1 MLDISEEVVTR
12 LGFPQ
17 FLNGVADFS
26 ASLDVTSVANAN
38 LLATSA
44 MSGASGMT
52 ATITI
57 GNEFIST
64 LTAEV
69 NMVVLTNVSN
79 AAASLVAGQSN
90 MTATSSRI
98 FFTELEMS
106 AEANMTALV
115 RSVIITV
122 PRPLSEAV
130 NLSASLYE
138 PLNVLDLP
146 TVQYTYTEDRLLRRY
161 SITSGRSLVINGTNG
176 VIEDFVAQQ
185 ETLDADYYFAGGHRH
200 VLSPEEV
207 TAVTNA
213 GYANLITIETL

>member
-1 MLDISEEVVTR
+1 MLDVTEGVVFG
-12 LGFPQ
+12 LGFPRIVD
-17 FLNGVADFS
+17 GVANFS
-26 ASLDVTSVANAN
+26 AASNMVSSANAT

-44 MSGASGMT
+44 LSGASGMT
-52 ATITI
+52 ATVTI
-57 GNEFIST
+57 GNVSASVMS
-64 LTAEV
+64 AEV
-69 NMVVLTNVSN
+69 NMFLLSNVSN

-115 RSVIITV
+115 RSVIVTA
-122 PRPLSEAV
+122 PRPLSGAV

-161 SITSGRSLVINGTNG
+161 SITSGKSLVINGTNG

-185 ETLDADYYFAGGHRH
+185 DTLDADYYFAGGHRH

>member
-1 MLDISEEVVTR
+1 MLDVTEGVVFG

-17 FLNGVADFS
+17 IVNGVADFS
-26 ASLDVTSVANAN
+26 VASNMVSSANAT

-44 MSGASGMT
+44 LSGASGMT
-52 ATITI
+52 ATVTI
-57 GNEFIST
+57 GNVS
-64 LTAEV
+64 ASV
-69 NMVVLTNVSN
+69 MSAQVDMVVVPNVVN
-79 AAASLVAGQSN
+79 AAAVLVAGASN

-115 RSVIITV
+115 RSVIVTA
-122 PRPLSEAV
+122 PRPLNGAV

-146 TVQYTYTEDRLLRRY
+146 TVQYTYTEDRLFRRY
-161 SITSGRSLVINGTNG
+161 SITSGKSLVINGTNG
-176 VIEDFVAQQ
+176 TIVDFVAQ
-185 ETLDADYYFAGGHRH
+185 EDTLTADYYFAGGHRYE
-200 VLSPEEV
+200 LTPTEV

>member
-17 FLNGVADFS
+17 ILDGVADFS
-26 ASLDVTSVANAN
+26 ASLNMTSVSKAT

-52 ATITI
+52 STVTL
-57 GNEFIST
+57 GNVSASVMS
-64 LTAEV
+64 AEV
-69 NMVVLTNVSN
+69 DMTVLTNISN

-115 RSVIITV
+115 RSVIVTA
-122 PRPLSEAV
+122 PRPLSGAV

-161 SITSGRSLVINGTNG
+161 SITSGKSLVINGTNG

-185 ETLDADYYFAGGHRH
+185 DTLDADYYFAGGHRH